1 MKKVKSGKM
10 SSSDPLSQESLSSF
24 VGRFFGLMMVLIGIL
39 FIPAGR
45 LNWWQAWRF
54 IGAYA
59 VFVIAFLVRGLRKD
73 PGQIK
78 ERSQTGKNVKAWD
91 KVLLTIYSIFLLGM
105 LILAALDAGRFRWA
119 PLSFSAEIIGWM
131 LIGLAGGLILWT
143 ASVNTFLSR
152 QVRIQEERGHYA
164 VTSGPYRW
172 VRHPM
177 YAGLIIFIFCVPLLL
192 GSGLAM
198 IPAALIGILIVIRT
212 SLEDKTLQAELPGYK
227 EYVQKVHYR
236 LLPGI
241 W

>member
-1 MKKVKSGKM
+1 MWLFG
-10 SSSDPLSQESLSSF
+10 
-24 VGRFFGLMMVLIGIL
+24 GRFFGLMMVLIGIL

-45 LNWWQAWRF
+45 LDWWQAWRF

-59 VFVIAFLVRGLRKD
+59 IFVVTFLIRGLRKD
-73 PGQIK
+73 PGLIK
-78 ERSQTGKNVKAWD
+78 ERSQTGKNVKSWD
-91 KVLLTIYSIFLLGM
+91 KDILRIYSILLLGM
-105 LILAALDAGRFRWA
+105 LILAALDAGRFRWV
-119 PLSFSAEIIGWM
+119 PLSFWAEIIGW
-131 LIGLAGGLILWT
+131 LLGGLAGGLIWWT

-152 QVRIQEERGHYA
+152 QVRIQTERGHRA

-177 YAGLIIFIFCVPLLL
+177 FAGLIVFVLCVPLVL
-192 GSGLAM
+192 GSGLAL
-198 IPAALIGILIVIRT
+198 IPAALIGILMVIRT